1 MIQIPVAGLK
11 KNSGINIPIAGLPVA
26 PALPNTNLGLP
37 PIGGV
42 RTTTPV
48 VMPEGVPSLLQF
60 AKKLPETLL
69 PATTEFAKTTGAI
82 FGEGLA
88 YLIDPEVKKQY
99 LAGNLEV
106 LPTITKTSLAGLAKK
121 TGGQMIEATVLK
133 LLPPTLKQ
141 NIYARFGQ
149 GALEGLGFA
158 ISEGLAKDYTPEQ
171 VIDNVKNY
179 GAVGGAIYMVSPYLG
194 RILKAKPS

>member
-88 YLIDPEVKKQY
+88 YLVDPIVREQY
-99 LAGNLEV
+99 QKGNLDI
-106 LPTITKTSLAGLAKK
+106 LPLITKTSLGDYHRNNFDSFCSYINRKPSFNFQ
-121 TGGQMIEATVLK
+121 GNR
-133 LLPPTLKQ
+133 LL
-141 NIYARFGQ
+141 
-149 GALEGLGFA
+149 E
-158 ISEGLAKDYTPEQ
+158 
-171 VIDNVKNY
+171 
-179 GAVGGAIYMVSPYLG
+179 LG
-194 RILKAKPS
+194 RILLAE